1 MSKFIEPSSEDIKI
15 EQLYKDM
22 GLSDEEYA
30 KVCDILGREPN
41 FTEIGIFSV
50 MWSEH
55 CSYKHSKPFL
65 TQFPTSGEQVLM
77 GPGEGAGVVD
87 IGDNQAVVFKVES
100 HNHPSAV
107 EPYQGAATGV
117 GGIIRDIVS
126 IGARPINL
134 LNSLRFGELTEKQ
147 NRRLLRGVVA
157 GIGGYG
163 NCIGIPTTAGEIE
176 FDDRYD
182 GNPLVNAM
190 CVGIIDHD
198 MVQKGTAKGVGNS
211 VIYVGLKTGRDGI
224 HGATFASEE
233 LNEDSE
239 SKRPSVQI
247 GDPFV
252 GKKLMEATL
261 EAITFDELVGI
272 QDMGAAGLTSS
283 SSEMAAKGGSGL
295 HLRLEQVPTREQGI
309 SPYEMM
315 LSETQ
320 ERMLLV
326 VEKGTEQKFLD
337 LFDKHELD
345 SAVIGEVTDTDRFV
359 LTYEDEV
366 FADIPVQPLSDE
378 APVYVLEG
386 TSPEYNETKNDY
398 SSVDVESVFD
408 QLLQHPTIASKRYLY
423 EQYDQQV
430 GANTIVKPGLQASV
444 VRVEG
449 TDKAIASTI
458 DGEARY
464 VFNNPYE
471 GGKMVVAEAYRNLIS
486 VGATPLAMT
495 DCLNYG
501 SPEKKE
507 IYQQLADSTKGMA
520 EACEI
525 LSTPVVSGN
534 VSLYNETRE
543 TSIFPTP
550 VVGMVGLIDDISYL
564 NHFNPSVGDTL
575 YVVGDTNDDFG
586 GSQIEKLLY
595 GQVNH
600 EFESIDLSQEVRKGE
615 SIKQAIRE
623 GVASHVQTVGKGGLL
638 LTLARISAHYQL
650 GLQAKLSVTNAQL
663 FSETQGRY
671 IVIVKNGQSLNCDH
685 AVEIGKVTNDQQFKV
700 TNEQSEIVRDVKHL
714 NDLWEGAIPQC
725 MTATD

>member
-65 TQFPTSGEQVLM
+65 TQFPTSGEHVLM

-233 LNEDSE
+233 LSEDSE

-600 EFESIDLSQEVRKGE
+600 EFESIDLSEEVRKGE

-700 TNEQSEIVRDVKHL
+700 TNEQSEIVRDVNHL

>member
-22 GLSDEEYA
+22 GLSDKEYA

-65 TQFPTSGEQVLM
+65 TQFPTSGEHVLM

-233 LNEDSE
+233 LSEDSE

-600 EFESIDLSQEVRKGE
+600 EFESIDLSEEVRKGE

>member
-1 MSKFIEPSSEDIKI
+1 MSKFIEPSIEEIKL
-15 EQLYKDM
+15 EKLYQDM
-22 GLSDEEYA
+22 GLSDKEYD
-30 KVCDILGREPN
+30 KVCEILGREPN
-41 FTEIGIFSV
+41 FTETGIFSV

-65 TQFPTSGEQVLM
+65 KQFPTSGEHVLM

-87 IGDNQAVVFKVES
+87 IGDKQAVVFKVES
-100 HNHPSAV
+100 HNHPSAI

-134 LNSLRFGELTEKQ
+134 LNSLRFGELSNKQ
-147 NRRLLRGVVA
+147 NQRLLKGVVS

-233 LNEDSE
+233 LTEESE

-295 HLRLEQVPTREQGI
+295 HLKLDQVPTREPGI

-337 LFDKHELD
+337 LFEKHELD
-345 SAVIGEVTDTDRFV
+345 SAIIGEVTDTDRFV

-386 TSPEYNETKNDY
+386 EEKEYNTSKNDY
-398 SSVDVESVFD
+398 SQIDVESTFN
-408 QLLQHPTIASKRYLY
+408 QLLNHPTIASKKHLY

-449 TDKAIASTI
+449 TNKAIASTI

-464 VFNNPYE
+464 VFNQPYE
-471 GGKMVVAEAYRNLIS
+471 GGKMVVAEAYRNLIA

-507 IYQQLADSTKGMA
+507 IYQQLIDSTKGMA
-520 EACEI
+520 EACDV
-525 LSTPVVSGN
+525 LNTPVVSGN
-534 VSLYNETRE
+534 VSLYNETRG

-550 VVGMVGLIDDISYL
+550 VVGMVGLIENIDYL
-564 NHFNPSVGDTL
+564 TDFKPQAGDKLYLVGETR
-575 YVVGDTNDDFG
+575 NDFG
-586 GSQIEKLLY
+586 GSQLEKLIY
-595 GQVNH
+595 GSVNH
-600 EFESIDLSQEVRKGE
+600 EFESIDLSKEVEKGE
-615 SIKQAIRE
+615 TIKEAIRN
-623 GVASHVQTVGKGGLL
+623 GIASHVQTVGKGGLL
-638 LTLARISAHYQL
+638 ITLAKMSAYYDL
-650 GLQAKLSVTNAQL
+650 GLEAHVNVSNPQL
-663 FSETQGRY
+663 FSESQGRY
-671 IVIVKNGQSLNCDH
+671 IVAVKANQSLNIDG
-685 AVEIGKVTNDQQFKV
+685 AIEIGQLTHTNQFNV
-700 TNEQSEIVRDVKHL
+700 SNEQTKITKEVTDIKHV
-714 NDLWEGAIPQC
+714 WEGAIHQC
-725 MTATD
+725 LTTQD

>member
-1 MSKFIEPSSEDIKI
+1 MSKFIEPSAEEIKL

-22 GLSDEEYA
+22 GLSEKEYE
-30 KVCDILGREPN
+30 KVCEILGKEPN

-65 TQFPTSGEQVLM
+65 TQFPTSGEHVLM

-233 LNEDSE
+233 LSEDSE

-295 HLRLEQVPTREQGI
+295 HLRLEQVPTREEGI

-386 TSPEYNETKNDY
+386 EAPNYNESKNDY
-398 SSVDVESVFD
+398 SKVDVESVFD
-408 QLLQHPTIASKRYLY
+408 ELLQHPTIASKRYLY

-430 GANTIVKPGLQASV
+430 GANTIVKPGLQSSV

-449 TDKAIASTI
+449 TNKAIASTI

-507 IYQQLADSTKGMA
+507 IYQQLADSTKGMS
-520 EACEI
+520 EACEV

-550 VVGMVGLIDDISYL
+550 VVGMVGLIEDIDYL
-564 NHFNPSVGDTL
+564 NDFQPSAGDTL
-575 YVVGDTNDDFG
+575 YVVGDTKDDFG
-586 GSQIEKLLY
+586 GSQVEKLLY
-595 GQVNH
+595 KKVNH
-600 EFESIDLSQEVRKGE
+600 EFEAIDLSNEVQKGE
-615 SIKQAIRE
+615 SIKQVIRN

-638 LTLARISAHYQL
+638 LTLARMSAHYQL
-650 GLQAKLSVTNAQL
+650 GLNVQLNVTNAQL

-671 IVIVKNGQSLNCDH
+671 IVAVKEGQTLEIEN
-685 AVEIGKVTNDQQFKV
+685 AVEIGQLTNDGQFKV
-700 TNEQSEIVRDVKHL
+700 VNNEVQVTRDVQNL
-714 NDLWEGAIPQC
+714 TDIWEGAIPKC

>member
-1 MSKFIEPSSEDIKI
+1 
-15 EQLYKDM
+15 
-22 GLSDEEYA
+22 
-30 KVCDILGREPN
+30 
-41 FTEIGIFSV
+41 
-50 MWSEH
+50 
-55 CSYKHSKPFL
+55 
-65 TQFPTSGEQVLM
+65 M

-100 HNHPSAV
+100 HNHPSAI

-134 LNSLRFGELTEKQ
+134 LNSLRFGELSVKQ
-147 NRRLLRGVVA
+147 NQRLLKGVVR

-176 FDDRYD
+176 FDERYD

-190 CVGIIDHD
+190 CVGVIDHD
-198 MVQKGTAKGVGNS
+198 MVQKGTAKGEGNS

-233 LNEDSE
+233 LTEESE

-295 HLRLEQVPTREQGI
+295 VLYLDQVPTREPGI

-359 LTYEDEV
+359 LKYEDEV
-366 FADIPVQPLSDE
+366 YADIPVDALADE
-378 APVYVLEG
+378 APVYILEG
-386 TSPEYNETKNDY
+386 EEKEYNTSKNDY
-398 SSVDVESVFD
+398 SEINVQDVFKK
-408 QLLQHPTIASKRYLY
+408 LLKHPTIASKHYLY

-430 GANTIVKPGLQASV
+430 GANTIIKPGLQSSV

-449 TDKAIASTI
+449 TNKAIASTI

-464 VFNNPYE
+464 VFNQPYE
-471 GGKMVVAEAYRNLIS
+471 GGKMVVAEAYRNLIA

-507 IYQQLADSTKGMA
+507 IYQQLIDSTKGMA
-520 EACEI
+520 EACEV
-525 LSTPVVSGN
+525 LKTPVVSGN
-534 VSLYNETRE
+534 VSLYNETRG

-550 VVGMVGLIDDISYL
+550 VVGMVGLIEDIQYL
-564 NHFNPSVGDTL
+564 NDFHPETGHTL
-575 YVVGDTNDDFG
+575 YLVGETRNDFG

-595 GQVNH
+595 SKVNH
-600 EFESIDLSQEVRKGE
+600 EYEEIDLGDEVAKGE
-615 SIKQAIRE
+615 AIKTSIRNGI
-623 GVASHVQTVGKGGLL
+623 ASHVQTVGKGGLL
-638 LTLARISAHYQL
+638 ITLAKISAYYNL
-650 GLQAKLSVTNAQL
+650 GLEAKVELSDAQL

-671 IVIVKNGQSLNCDH
+671 VVAVKEGQTLDVDG
-685 AVEIGKVTNDQQFKV
+685 AIKIGELTDVDEFKV
-700 TNEQSEIVRDVKHL
+700 SNTTSTITEKVSDIKAI
-714 NDLWEGAIPQC
+714 WEGAISEC
-725 MTATD
+725 LTTVD

>member
-1 MSKFIEPSSEDIKI
+1 MSKFIEPSIEEIKLEKLYQDI
-15 EQLYKDM
+15 
-22 GLSDEEYA
+22 GLSDEEYN
-30 KVCDILGREPN
+30 KVREILGREPN
-41 FTEIGIFSV
+41 FTEVGIFSV

-65 TQFPTSGEQVLM
+65 KQFPTTGDHVLM

-100 HNHPSAV
+100 HNHPSAI

-134 LNSLRFGELTEKQ
+134 LNSLRFGELSVKQ
-147 NRRLLRGVVA
+147 NQRLLKGVVR

-176 FDDRYD
+176 FDERYD

-190 CVGIIDHD
+190 CVGVIDHD
-198 MVQKGTAKGVGNS
+198 MVQKGTAKGEGNS

-233 LNEDSE
+233 LTEESE

-295 HLRLEQVPTREQGI
+295 VLHLDQVPTREPGI

-345 SAVIGEVTDTDRFV
+345 SAVIGEVTNTDRFV
-359 LTYEDEV
+359 LKYEDEV
-366 FADIPVQPLSDE
+366 YADIPVDALADE
-378 APVYVLEG
+378 APVYILEG
-386 TSPEYNETKNDY
+386 EEKEYNTSKNDY
-398 SSVDVESVFD
+398 SEINVQDVFKK
-408 QLLQHPTIASKRYLY
+408 LLKHPTIASKHYLY

-430 GANTIVKPGLQASV
+430 GANTIIKPGLQSSV

-449 TDKAIASTI
+449 TNKAIASTI

-464 VFNNPYE
+464 VFNQPYE
-471 GGKMVVAEAYRNLIS
+471 GGKMVVAEAYRNLIA

-501 SPEKKE
+501 SPEKKD
-507 IYQQLADSTKGMA
+507 IYQQLIDSTKGMA
-520 EACEI
+520 EACEV
-525 LSTPVVSGN
+525 LKTPVVSGN
-534 VSLYNETRE
+534 VSLYNETRG

-550 VVGMVGLIDDISYL
+550 VVGMVGLIEDIQYL
-564 NHFNPSVGDTL
+564 NDFHPETGHTL
-575 YVVGDTNDDFG
+575 YLVGETRNDFG

-595 GQVNH
+595 SKVNH
-600 EFESIDLSQEVRKGE
+600 EYEEIDLGDEVAKGE
-615 SIKQAIRE
+615 AIKTSIRNGI
-623 GVASHVQTVGKGGLL
+623 ASHVQTVGKGGLL
-638 LTLARISAHYQL
+638 ITLAKISAYYNL
-650 GLQAKLSVTNAQL
+650 GLEAKVELSDAQL

-671 IVIVKNGQSLNCDH
+671 VVAVKGGQTLDVDG
-685 AVEIGKVTNDQQFKV
+685 AIKIGELTDVDEFKV
-700 TNEQSEIVRDVKHL
+700 SNTTSTITEKVSDIKAI
-714 NDLWEGAIPQC
+714 WEGAISEC
-725 MTATD
+725 LTTVD

>member
-1 MSKFIEPSSEDIKI
+1 S
-15 EQLYKDM
+15 
-22 GLSDEEYA
+22 
-30 KVCDILGREPN
+30 
-41 FTEIGIFSV
+41 
-50 MWSEH
+50 
-55 CSYKHSKPFL
+55 
-65 TQFPTSGEQVLM
+65 
-77 GPGEGAGVVD
+77 
-87 IGDNQAVVFKVES
+87 
-100 HNHPSAV
+100 
-107 EPYQGAATGV
+107 
-117 GGIIRDIVS
+117 
-126 IGARPINL
+126 
-134 LNSLRFGELTEKQ
+134 
-147 NRRLLRGVVA
+147 
-157 GIGGYG
+157 
-163 NCIGIPTTAGEIE
+163 
-176 FDDRYD
+176 
-182 GNPLVNAM
+182 
-190 CVGIIDHD
+190 
-198 MVQKGTAKGVGNS
+198 
-211 VIYVGLKTGRDGI
+211 
-224 HGATFASEE
+224 
-233 LNEDSE
+233 EDSE

-295 HLRLEQVPTREQGI
+295 HLRLEQVPTREEGI

-345 SAVIGEVTDTDRFV
+345 SAIIGEVTDTDRFV

-386 TSPEYNETKNDY
+386 ESPKYNETKNDY
-398 SSVDVESVFD
+398 SDIDVESVFD

-449 TDKAIASTI
+449 TNKAIASTI

-471 GGKMVVAEAYRNLIS
+471 GGKMVVAEAYRNLIAI
-486 VGATPLAMT
+486 GATPLAMT

-520 EACEI
+520 EACEV
-525 LSTPVVSGN
+525 LNTPVVSGN
-534 VSLYNETRE
+534 VSLYNEIRE

-550 VVGMVGLIDDISYL
+550 VVGMVGLIEDISYL
-564 NHFNPSVGDTL
+564 NDFHLTSGDKLYLVGATK
-575 YVVGDTNDDFG
+575 DDFG

-595 GQVNH
+595 SQVNH
-600 EFESIDLSQEVRKGE
+600 EFEAIDLSDEVSKGE
-615 SIKQAIRE
+615 AIKQAIRS

-638 LTLARISAHYQL
+638 LALARISAHYQL
-650 GLQAKLSVTNAQL
+650 GLHAEIDVTNAQL

-671 IVIVKNGQSLNCDH
+671 IVSVKAGQALHIDD
-685 AVEIGKVTNDQQFKV
+685 AVEIGEMTNDGQFKV
-700 TNEQSEIVRDVKHL
+700 FNQDTTIARNVKTL
-714 NDLWEGAIPQC
+714 TDLWEGAIPKC

>member
-1 MSKFIEPSSEDIKI
+1 
-15 EQLYKDM
+15 M
-22 GLSDEEYA
+22 GLSEAEYD
-30 KVCDILGREPN
+30 KVCEILGREPN

-65 TQFPTSGEQVLM
+65 TQFPTSGEHVLM

-198 MVQKGTAKGVGNS
+198 KIQKGTAKGNGNS

-233 LNEDSE
+233 LSEDSE

-261 EAITFDELVGI
+261 EAITFEELVGI

-295 HLRLEQVPTREQGI
+295 HLQLEKVPTREQGI

-326 VEKGTEQKFLD
+326 VEKGTEDKFLD

-359 LTYEDEV
+359 LTYKGDV

-386 TSPEYNETKNDY
+386 VAPQYNASKNDY
-398 SSVDVESVFD
+398 SHIDVEDVFER
-408 QLLQHPTIASKRYLY
+408 LLQHPTIASKRYLY

-430 GANTIVKPGLQASV
+430 GANTIVKPGLQSSV

-449 TDKAIASTI
+449 TNKAIASTI

-507 IYQQLADSTKGMA
+507 IYQQLADSTKGMS

-534 VSLYNETRE
+534 VSLYNETKE

-550 VVGMVGLIDDISYL
+550 VVGMVGLIEDIDYL
-564 NHFNPSVGDTL
+564 TDFSPKAGDTL
-575 YVVGDTNDDFG
+575 YIVGATNDDFG

-595 GQVNH
+595 SKVNH
-600 EFESIDLSQEVRKGE
+600 EFEAIDLSGEVRKGE
-615 SIKQAIRE
+615 AIKTAIRN

-638 LTLARISAHYQL
+638 MTFARLSAHYQL
-650 GLQAKLSVTNAQL
+650 GLEVELALTNEQL

-671 IVIVKNGQSLNCDH
+671 IVSVKENQSLDLDCAIKVGSFTQDGKFVVSNKNT
-685 AVEIGKVTNDQQFKV
+685 KVT
-700 TNEQSEIVRDVKHL
+700 RDVNEL
-714 NDLWEGAIPQC
+714 NELWEGAIPKC
-725 MTATD
+725 MTTTD

>member
-1 MSKFIEPSSEDIKI
+1 MSKFIEPSIEEIKL
-15 EQLYKDM
+15 EKLYQDM
-22 GLSDEEYA
+22 GLSDEEYN
-30 KVCDILGREPN
+30 KVREILGREPN
-41 FTEIGIFSV
+41 FTEVGIFSV

-65 TQFPTSGEQVLM
+65 KQFPTTGEHVLM

-100 HNHPSAV
+100 HNHPSAI

-134 LNSLRFGELTEKQ
+134 LNSLRFGELSVKQ
-147 NRRLLRGVVA
+147 NQRLLKGVVR
-157 GIGGYG
+157 GIGGYS

-176 FDDRYD
+176 FDERYD

-190 CVGIIDHD
+190 CVGVIDHD
-198 MVQKGTAKGVGNS
+198 MVQKGTAKGEGNS

-233 LNEDSE
+233 LTEESE

-295 HLRLEQVPTREQGI
+295 VLYLDQVPTREPGI

-359 LTYEDEV
+359 LKYEDEV
-366 FADIPVQPLSDE
+366 YADIPVDALADE
-378 APVYVLEG
+378 APVYILEG
-386 TSPEYNETKNDY
+386 EEKEYNTSKNDY
-398 SSVDVESVFD
+398 SEINVQDVFKK
-408 QLLQHPTIASKRYLY
+408 LLKHPTIASKHYLY

-430 GANTIVKPGLQASV
+430 GANTIIKPGLQSSV

-449 TDKAIASTI
+449 TNKAIASTI

-464 VFNNPYE
+464 VFNQPYE
-471 GGKMVVAEAYRNLIS
+471 GGKMVVAEAYRNLIA

-507 IYQQLADSTKGMA
+507 IYQQLIDSTKGMA
-520 EACEI
+520 EACEV
-525 LSTPVVSGN
+525 LKTPVVSGN
-534 VSLYNETRE
+534 VSLYNETRG

-550 VVGMVGLIDDISYL
+550 VVGMVGLIEDIQYL
-564 NHFNPSVGDTL
+564 NDFHPETGHTL
-575 YVVGDTNDDFG
+575 YLVGETRNDFG

-595 GQVNH
+595 SKVNH
-600 EFESIDLSQEVRKGE
+600 EYEEIDLGDEVAKGE
-615 SIKQAIRE
+615 AIKTSIRNGI
-623 GVASHVQTVGKGGLL
+623 ASHVQTVGKGGLL
-638 LTLARISAHYQL
+638 ITLAKISAYYNL
-650 GLQAKLSVTNAQL
+650 GLEAKVELSDAQL

-671 IVIVKNGQSLNCDH
+671 VVAVKEGQTLDVDG
-685 AVEIGKVTNDQQFKV
+685 AIKIGELTDVDEFKV
-700 TNEQSEIVRDVKHL
+700 SNTTSTITEKVSDIKAI
-714 NDLWEGAIPQC
+714 WEGAISEC
-725 MTATD
+725 LTTVD

>member
-1 MSKFIEPSSEDIKI
+1 MPKFLEPTAEEVKV
-15 EQLYKDM
+15 EKLYRDM
-22 GLSDEEYA
+22 GLSDAEFE
-30 KVCDILGREPN
+30 KVTEILGRTPN
-41 FTEIGIFSV
+41 FTETGIFSV

-65 TQFPTSGEQVLM
+65 KQFPTTGEHVLM

-100 HNHPSAV
+100 HNHPSAI

-134 LNSLRFGELTEKQ
+134 LNSLRFGELTEKT

-176 FDDRYD
+176 FDERYD

-190 CVGIIDHD
+190 CVGVIDHD
-198 MVQKGTAKGVGNS
+198 MIQKGTAKGVGNS

-233 LNEDSE
+233 LTEESE

-261 EAITFDELVGI
+261 EAITYDELVGI

-283 SSEMAAKGGSGL
+283 SSEMAAKGGSGI
-295 HLRLEQVPTREQGI
+295 HLELEKVPVREEGI

-326 VEKGTEQKFLD
+326 VKKGTEQKFLD
-337 LFDKHELD
+337 LFDYHELD
-345 SAVIGEVTDTDRFV
+345 SAVIGEVTDTNRFV
-359 LTYEDEV
+359 LTYEGEV
-366 FADIPVQPLSDE
+366 FADIPVEPLADE
-378 APVYVLEG
+378 VPVYILEG
-386 TSPEYNETKNDY
+386 EPLQHDAAPNRYDDIDVND
-398 SSVDVESVFD
+398 VFD
-408 QLLQHPTIASKRYLY
+408 RLLTHPTIASKHYLY
-423 EQYDQQV
+423 DQYDQQV
-430 GANTIVKPGLQASV
+430 GANTIIKPGLQASV

-449 TDKAIASTI
+449 TNKAIASTI

-464 VFNNPYE
+464 VFNDPYE
-471 GGKMVVAEAYRNLIS
+471 GGKMVVAEAYRNLIA
-486 VGATPLAMT
+486 VGAKPLAMT

-501 SPEKKE
+501 SPEKKH
-507 IYQQLADSTKGMA
+507 IYQQLTDSTRGMA
-520 EACEI
+520 EACEA
-525 LSTPVVSGN
+525 LATPVVSGN
-534 VSLYNETRE
+534 VSLYNETR
-543 TSIFPTP
+543 TSSIFPTP
-550 VVGMVGLIDDISYL
+550 VVGMVGLIENIDFLKSYQ
-564 NHFNPSVGDTL
+564 PSVGDTL
-575 YVVGDTNDDFG
+575 YVIGETTDSYG

-595 GQVNH
+595 SDVNH
-600 EFESIDLSQEVRKGE
+600 EVEKVDLSQEAAKGE
-615 SIKQAIRE
+615 AIRGAIRE
-623 GVASHVQTVGKGGLL
+623 GVISHTQTVGKGGLAI
-638 LTLARISAHYQL
+638 TLAKISAHYSL
-650 GLQAKLSVTNAQL
+650 GIDAEVNLTNAQL

-671 IVIVKNGQSLNCDH
+671 IVAVKAGQTLNIEG
-685 AVEIGKVTNDQQFKV
+685 ATRIGTLTDTGDFKV
-700 TNEQSEIVRDVKHL
+700 VAQDSVIERRTSELKRE
-714 NDLWEGAIPQC
+714 WEGAIESC
-725 MTATD
+725 MTSVD

>member
-1 MSKFIEPSSEDIKI
+1 MSKFIEPSIEEIKL
-15 EQLYKDM
+15 EKLYQDM
-22 GLSDEEYA
+22 GLSDEEYN
-30 KVCDILGREPN
+30 KVREILGREPN
-41 FTEIGIFSV
+41 FTEVGIFSV

-65 TQFPTSGEQVLM
+65 KQFPTTGEHVLM

-100 HNHPSAV
+100 HNHPSAI

-126 IGARPINL
+126 IGA
-134 LNSLRFGELTEKQ
+134 NSLRFGELSVKQ
-147 NRRLLRGVVA
+147 NQRLLKGVVR

-176 FDDRYD
+176 FDERYD

-190 CVGIIDHD
+190 CVGVIDHD
-198 MVQKGTAKGVGNS
+198 MVQKGTAKGEGNS

-233 LNEDSE
+233 LTEESE

-295 HLRLEQVPTREQGI
+295 VLYLDQVPTREPGI

-359 LTYEDEV
+359 LKYEDEV
-366 FADIPVQPLSDE
+366 YADIPVDALADE
-378 APVYVLEG
+378 APVYILEG
-386 TSPEYNETKNDY
+386 EEKEYNTSKNDY
-398 SSVDVESVFD
+398 SEINVQDVFKK
-408 QLLQHPTIASKRYLY
+408 LLKHPTIASKHYLY

-430 GANTIVKPGLQASV
+430 GANTIIKPGLQSSV

-449 TDKAIASTI
+449 TNKAIASTI

-464 VFNNPYE
+464 VFNQPYE
-471 GGKMVVAEAYRNLIS
+471 GGKMVVAEAYRNLIA

-507 IYQQLADSTKGMA
+507 IYQQLIDSTKGMA
-520 EACEI
+520 EACEV
-525 LSTPVVSGN
+525 LKTPVVSGN
-534 VSLYNETRE
+534 VSLYNETRG

-550 VVGMVGLIDDISYL
+550 VVGMVGLIEDIQYL
-564 NHFNPSVGDTL
+564 NDFHPETGHTL
-575 YVVGDTNDDFG
+575 YLVGETRNDFG

-595 GQVNH
+595 SKVNH
-600 EFESIDLSQEVRKGE
+600 EYEEIDLGDEVAKGE
-615 SIKQAIRE
+615 AIKTSIRNGI
-623 GVASHVQTVGKGGLL
+623 ASYVQTVGKGGLL
-638 LTLARISAHYQL
+638 ITLAKISAYYNL
-650 GLQAKLSVTNAQL
+650 GLEAKVELSDAQL

-671 IVIVKNGQSLNCDH
+671 VVAVKEGQTLDVDG
-685 AVEIGKVTNDQQFKV
+685 AIKIGELTDVDEFKV
-700 TNEQSEIVRDVKHL
+700 SNTTSTITEKVSDIKAI
-714 NDLWEGAIPQC
+714 WEGAISEC
-725 MTATD
+725 LTTVD

>member
-1 MSKFIEPSSEDIKI
+1 MVKFLEPNENEIK
-15 EQLYKDM
+15 ENKLYAEM
-22 GLSDEEYA
+22 GLTDTEYD
-30 KVCDILGREPN
+30 KVVEILGRKPN
-41 FTEIGIFSV
+41 YTEIGIFSV

-65 TQFPTSGEQVLM
+65 KQFPVTGERVLM

-100 HNHPSAV
+100 HNHPSAI

-117 GGIIRDIVS
+117 GGIVRDIVS
-126 IGARPINL
+126 IGARPIQL

-147 NRRLLRGVVA
+147 NKRLFSGVVA

-163 NCIGIPTTAGEIE
+163 NCIGIPTVAGEIE
-176 FDDRYD
+176 FDSRYD

-198 MVQKGTAKGVGNS
+198 KIQKGTAKGTGNP

-233 LNEDSE
+233 LSE
-239 SKRPSVQI
+239 ESEAKRPSVQI

-261 EAITFDELVGI
+261 EAITYPELVGI

-283 SSEMAAKGGSGL
+283 SSEMAAKGESGIHL
-295 HLRLEQVPTREQGI
+295 HLEKVPTREAGI

-326 VEKGTEQKFLD
+326 VEKGTEQKFLK
-337 LFDKHELD
+337 LFEHHELD
-345 SAVIGEVTDTDRFV
+345 AAVIGEVTDTDRFV
-359 LTYEDEV
+359 LTYEGEV

-386 TSPEYNETKNDY
+386 KAAEFAD
-398 SSVDVESVFD
+398 VDHNYDNIDAKDVFTR
-408 QLLQHPTIASKRYLY
+408 LLNHPTIASKTWAYS
-423 EQYDQQV
+423 QYDQQV
-430 GANTIVKPGLQASV
+430 GANTIIKPGLSAGV
-444 VRVEG
+444 TRVEG
-449 TDKAIASTI
+449 TKKAIASTI

-471 GGKMVVAEAYRNLIS
+471 GGKMVVAESYRNLIA
-486 VGATPLAMT
+486 VGSLPLAMT

-501 SPEKKE
+501 NPEKPE

-520 EACEI
+520 EACAA
-525 LSTPVVSGN
+525 LNTPVVSGN
-534 VSLYNETRE
+534 VSLYNETKGDA
-543 TSIFPTP
+543 IFPTP
-550 VVGMVGLIDDISYL
+550 VVGMVGLIEDVNYL
-564 NHFNPSVGDTL
+564 NDFKPQAGEKIYLVGDIKP
-575 YVVGDTNDDFG
+575 DFG
-586 GSQIEKLLY
+586 GSQIEKLLF
-595 GQVNH
+595 N
-600 EFESIDLSQEVRKGE
+600 EVSHVTSNINLTEEVERGETIRK
-615 SIKQAIRE
+615 AITE
-623 GVASHVQTVGKGGLL
+623 GKLSHVQAVGKGGLAIK
-638 LTLARISAHYQL
+638 LAQITAYFNTGIDAQVDAS
-650 GLQAKLSVTNAQL
+650 NAAV
-663 FSETQGRY
+663 FAETQGNY
-671 IVIVKNGQSLNCDH
+671 ILIAKAGFVPEN
-685 AVEIGKVTNDQQFKV
+685 ATEIGTFGGETFTLKTNQGEITESV
-700 TNEQSEIVRDVKHL
+700 ENISQSWK
-714 NDLWEGAIPQC
+714 GAIETC
-725 MTATD
+725 MTSEA

>member
-1 MSKFIEPSSEDIKI
+1 MSKFIEPSAEEIKL

-22 GLSDEEYA
+22 GLSETEYE
-30 KVCDILGREPN
+30 KVCEILGKEPN

-65 TQFPTSGEQVLM
+65 TQFPTSGEHVLM

-233 LNEDSE
+233 LSEDSE

-261 EAITFDELVGI
+261 EAITFDELIGI

-295 HLRLEQVPTREQGI
+295 HLRLEQVPTREKGI

-386 TSPEYNETKNDY
+386 EAPNYNESKNDY
-398 SSVDVESVFD
+398 SKVDVEFVFD
-408 QLLQHPTIASKRYLY
+408 ELLQHPTIASKRYLY

-430 GANTIVKPGLQASV
+430 GANTIVKPGLQSSV

-449 TDKAIASTI
+449 TNKAIASTI

-507 IYQQLADSTKGMA
+507 IYQQLADSTKGMS
-520 EACEI
+520 EACEV
-525 LSTPVVSGN
+525 LNTPVVSGN

-550 VVGMVGLIDDISYL
+550 VVGMVGLIEDIDYL
-564 NHFNPSVGDTL
+564 NDFQPSVGDTL
-575 YVVGDTNDDFG
+575 YVVGDTKDDFG
-586 GSQIEKLLY
+586 GSQVEKLLY
-595 GQVNH
+595 KKVNH
-600 EFESIDLSQEVRKGE
+600 EFEAIDLSNEVQKGE
-615 SIKQAIRE
+615 SIKQVIRN

-638 LTLARISAHYQL
+638 LTLARMSAHYQL
-650 GLQAKLSVTNAQL
+650 GLNVQLNVTNAQL

-671 IVIVKNGQSLNCDH
+671 IVAVKEGQTLEIEN
-685 AVEIGKVTNDQQFKV
+685 AVEIGQLTNDGQFKV
-700 TNEQSEIVRDVKHL
+700 ANNEVQVTRNVQNLTDI
-714 NDLWEGAIPQC
+714 WEGAIPKC

>member
-1 MSKFIEPSSEDIKI
+1 MSKFIEPSIEEIKL
-15 EQLYKDM
+15 EKLYQDM
-22 GLSDEEYA
+22 GLSDEEYN
-30 KVCDILGREPN
+30 KVREILGREPN
-41 FTEIGIFSV
+41 FTEVGIFSV

-65 TQFPTSGEQVLM
+65 KQFPTTGEHVLM

-100 HNHPSAV
+100 HNHPSAI

-134 LNSLRFGELTEKQ
+134 LNSLRFGELSVKQ
-147 NRRLLRGVVA
+147 NQRLLKGVVR

-176 FDDRYD
+176 FDERYD

-190 CVGIIDHD
+190 CVGVIDHD
-198 MVQKGTAKGVGNS
+198 MVQKGTAKGEGNS

-233 LNEDSE
+233 LTEESE

-295 HLRLEQVPTREQGI
+295 VLHLDQVPTREPGI

-345 SAVIGEVTDTDRFV
+345 SAVIGEVTNTDRFV
-359 LTYEDEV
+359 LKYEDEV
-366 FADIPVQPLSDE
+366 YADIPVDALADE
-378 APVYVLEG
+378 APVYILEG
-386 TSPEYNETKNDY
+386 EEKEYNTSKNDY
-398 SSVDVESVFD
+398 SEINVQDVFKK
-408 QLLQHPTIASKRYLY
+408 LLKHPTIASKHYLY

-430 GANTIVKPGLQASV
+430 GANTIIKPGLQSSV

-449 TDKAIASTI
+449 TNKAIASTI

-464 VFNNPYE
+464 VFNQPYE
-471 GGKMVVAEAYRNLIS
+471 GGKMVVAEAYRNLIA

-501 SPEKKE
+501 SPEKKD
-507 IYQQLADSTKGMA
+507 IYQQLIDSTKGMA
-520 EACEI
+520 EACEV
-525 LSTPVVSGN
+525 LKTPVVSGN
-534 VSLYNETRE
+534 VSLYNETRG

-550 VVGMVGLIDDISYL
+550 VVGMVGLIEDIQYL
-564 NHFNPSVGDTL
+564 NDFHPETGHTL
-575 YVVGDTNDDFG
+575 YLVGETRNDFG

-595 GQVNH
+595 SKVNH
-600 EFESIDLSQEVRKGE
+600 EYEEIDLGDEVAKGE
-615 SIKQAIRE
+615 AIKTSIRNGI
-623 GVASHVQTVGKGGLL
+623 ASHVQTVGKGGLL
-638 LTLARISAHYQL
+638 ITLAKISAYYNL
-650 GLQAKLSVTNAQL
+650 GLEAKVELSDAQL

-671 IVIVKNGQSLNCDH
+671 VVAVKEGQTLDVDG
-685 AVEIGKVTNDQQFKV
+685 AIKIGELTDVDEFKV
-700 TNEQSEIVRDVKHL
+700 SNTTSTITEKVSDIKAI
-714 NDLWEGAIPQC
+714 WEGAISEC
-725 MTATD
+725 LTTVD

>member
-1 MSKFIEPSSEDIKI
+1 MSKFIEPSVEEIKL

-22 GLSDEEYA
+22 GLSDSEYEH
-30 KVCDILGREPN
+30 VCEILGREPN
-41 FTEIGIFSV
+41 FTEVGIFSV

-65 TQFPTSGEQVLM
+65 KQFPTTGERVLM

-176 FDDRYD
+176 FDHRYD

-198 MVQKGTAKGVGNS
+198 MVQKGTAKGIGNS

-233 LNEDSE
+233 LSEDSE

-283 SSEMAAKGGSGL
+283 SSEMAAKGGNGL

-366 FADIPVQPLSDE
+366 YADIPVEPLADE
-378 APVYVLEG
+378 APVYILEG
-386 TSPEYNETKNDY
+386 EHKDYNTSTNDY
-398 SSVDVESVFD
+398 SDIDVDEVFNK
-408 QLLQHPTIASKRYLY
+408 LIEHPTIASKHYLY

-430 GANTIVKPGLQASV
+430 GANTIVKPGLQSSV

-449 TDKAIASTI
+449 TSKAIASTI

-464 VFNNPYE
+464 VFNQPYE
-471 GGKMVVAEAYRNLIS
+471 GGKMVVAEAYRNLIA

-507 IYQQLADSTKGMA
+507 IYQQLIDSTKGMA

-525 LSTPVVSGN
+525 LQTPVVSGN
-534 VSLYNETRE
+534 VSLYNETKGV
-543 TSIFPTP
+543 SIFPTP
-550 VVGMVGLIDDISYL
+550 VVGMVGLIEDIDYL
-564 NHFNPSVGDTL
+564 NDFTPRAGQTI
-575 YVVGDTNDDFG
+575 YVVGDTGNDFG
-586 GSQIEKLLY
+586 GSQIEKLIY
-595 GQVNH
+595 HDVNH
-600 EFESIDLSQEVRKGE
+600 ESEAIDLSEEVAKGE
-615 SIKQAIRE
+615 AIKQLIRTGE
-623 GVASHVQTVGKGGLL
+623 ASHVQTVGKGGLAI
-638 LTLARISAHYQL
+638 TLAKISAYYNL
-650 GLQAKLSVTNAQL
+650 GIDAQIALTDSQL

-671 IVIVKNGQSLNCDH
+671 IVVAKEG
-685 AVEIGKVTNDQQFKV
+685 VEINLANAVKLGHLTDNDTFEVATDKVTIQRKV
-700 TNEQSEIVRDVKHL
+700 SELKAQ
-714 NDLWEGAIPQC
+714 WEGAISQC
-725 MTATD
+725 MTSTD

>member
-1 MSKFIEPSSEDIKI
+1 MSKFIEPSAEEIKL

-22 GLSDEEYA
+22 GLSDKEYE
-30 KVCDILGREPN
+30 KVCEILGKEPN

-65 TQFPTSGEQVLM
+65 TQFPTSGEHVLM

-233 LNEDSE
+233 LSEDSE

-295 HLRLEQVPTREQGI
+295 HLRLEQVPTREKGI

-386 TSPEYNETKNDY
+386 EAPNYNERKNDY
-398 SSVDVESVFD
+398 SKVDVESVFD
-408 QLLQHPTIASKRYLY
+408 ELLQHPTIASKRYLY

-430 GANTIVKPGLQASV
+430 GANTIVKPGLQSSV

-449 TDKAIASTI
+449 TNKAIASTI

-507 IYQQLADSTKGMA
+507 IYQQLADSTKGMS
-520 EACEI
+520 EACEV
-525 LSTPVVSGN
+525 LNTPVVSGN

-550 VVGMVGLIDDISYL
+550 VVGMVGLIEDIDYL
-564 NHFNPSVGDTL
+564 NDFQPSVGDTL
-575 YVVGDTNDDFG
+575 YVVGDTKDDFG
-586 GSQIEKLLY
+586 GSQVEKLLY
-595 GQVNH
+595 KKVNH
-600 EFESIDLSQEVRKGE
+600 EFEAIDLSNEVQKGE
-615 SIKQAIRE
+615 SIKQVIRN

-638 LTLARISAHYQL
+638 LTLARMSAHYQL
-650 GLQAKLSVTNAQL
+650 GLNVQLNVTNAQL

-671 IVIVKNGQSLNCDH
+671 IVAVKEGQTLEIEN
-685 AVEIGKVTNDQQFKV
+685 AVEIGQLTNDGQFKV
-700 TNEQSEIVRDVKHL
+700 ANNEVQVTRDVQNL
-714 NDLWEGAIPQC
+714 TDIWEGAIPKC

>member
-1 MSKFIEPSSEDIKI
+1 MKFLEPTIEDIKNNR
-15 EQLYKDM
+15 LYADM
-22 GLSDEEYA
+22 GLSDAEYD
-30 KVCDILGREPN
+30 KVCEILGRQPN
-41 FTEIGIFSV
+41 YTEIGIFSV

-65 TQFPTSGEQVLM
+65 KQFPVTGERVLM

-100 HNHPSAV
+100 HNHPSAI

-117 GGIIRDIVS
+117 GGIVRDIVS
-126 IGARPINL
+126 IGARPVQL
-134 LNSLRFGELTEKQ
+134 LNSLRFGELDSKQ
-147 NRRLLRGVVA
+147 NQRLFSGVVA

-163 NCIGIPTTAGEIE
+163 NCIGIPAVAGEIE
-176 FDDRYD
+176 FDSQYD

-190 CVGIIDHD
+190 CIGVIDHD
-198 MVQKGTAKGVGNS
+198 KIQKGTAKGVGNP

-233 LNEDSE
+233 LNEESE

-261 EAITFDELVGI
+261 EAITYPELVGI

-283 SSEMAAKGGSGL
+283 SSEMAAKGESGIHL
-295 HLRLEQVPTREQGI
+295 HLEKVPTREPGI

-337 LFDKHELD
+337 LFDHHELD

-359 LTYEDEV
+359 LSYDGEV
-366 FADIPVQPLSDE
+366 YADIPVQPLSDE

-386 TSPEYNETKNDY
+386 KAAEYKAVDHNY
-398 SSVDVESVFD
+398 SAIDAKDIFTR
-408 QLLQHPTIASKRYLY
+408 LMNHPTIASKTWAYS
-423 EQYDQQV
+423 QYDQQV
-430 GANTIVKPGLQASV
+430 GANTIIKPGLSAGV
-444 VRVEG
+444 TRVEG
-449 TDKAIASTI
+449 TTKAIASTI

-471 GGKMVVAEAYRNLIS
+471 GGKMVVAEAYRNLIA
-486 VGATPLAMT
+486 VGSLPLAMT

-501 SPEKKE
+501 NPEKPE
-507 IYQQLADSTKGMA
+507 IYQQLADSTRGMA
-520 EACEI
+520 EACAA
-525 LSTPVVSGN
+525 LNTPVVSGN
-534 VSLYNETRE
+534 VSLYNETKGE
-543 TSIFPTP
+543 AIFPTP
-550 VVGMVGLIDDISYL
+550 VVGMVGLIEDIEYL
-564 NHFNPSVGDTL
+564 RDFTPVEGEALYLVGETQA
-575 YVVGDTNDDFG
+575 DFS
-586 GSQIEKLLY
+586 GSQIEKLLFNE
-595 GQVNH
+595 VAH
-600 EFESIDLSQEVRKGE
+600 EEVKIDLDTEVKRGE
-615 SIKQAIRE
+615 AIRQLITS
-623 GVASHVQTVGKGGLL
+623 GKLSHVQALGKGGIAIK
-638 LTLARISAHYQL
+638 LAQMAAYFETGIEAEID
-650 GLQAKLSVTNAQL
+650 VPVEQL

-671 IVIVKNGQSLNCDH
+671 IVIAKETIELADAVK
-685 AVEIGKVTNDQQFKV
+685 IGTFGTQGFKV
-700 TNEQSEIVRDVKHL
+700 EANNGSIEEDV
-714 NDLWEGAIPQC
+714 DSIIRTWRGAIGQC
-725 MTATD
+725 MTSAV

>member
-1 MSKFIEPSSEDIKI
+1 MSKFIEPSIEEIKL
-15 EQLYKDM
+15 EKLYQDM
-22 GLSDEEYA
+22 GLSDEEYN
-30 KVCDILGREPN
+30 KVREILGREPN
-41 FTEIGIFSV
+41 FTEVGIFSV

-65 TQFPTSGEQVLM
+65 KQFPTTGEHVLM

-100 HNHPSAV
+100 HNHPSAI

-134 LNSLRFGELTEKQ
+134 LNSLRFGELSVKQ
-147 NRRLLRGVVA
+147 NQRLLKGVVR

-176 FDDRYD
+176 FDERYD

-190 CVGIIDHD
+190 CVGVIDHD
-198 MVQKGTAKGVGNS
+198 MVQKGTAKGEGNS

-233 LNEDSE
+233 LTEESE

-295 HLRLEQVPTREQGI
+295 VLHLDQVPTREPGI

-359 LTYEDEV
+359 LKYEDEV
-366 FADIPVQPLSDE
+366 YADIPVDALADE
-378 APVYVLEG
+378 APVYILEG
-386 TSPEYNETKNDY
+386 EEKEYNTSKNDY
-398 SSVDVESVFD
+398 SEINVQDVFTK
-408 QLLQHPTIASKRYLY
+408 LLKHPTIASKHYLY

-430 GANTIVKPGLQASV
+430 GANTIIKPGLQSSV

-449 TDKAIASTI
+449 TNKAIASTI

-464 VFNNPYE
+464 VFNQPYE
-471 GGKMVVAEAYRNLIS
+471 GGKMVVAEAYRNLIA

-507 IYQQLADSTKGMA
+507 IYQQLIDSTKGMA
-520 EACEI
+520 EACEV
-525 LSTPVVSGN
+525 LKTPVVSGN
-534 VSLYNETRE
+534 VSLYNETRG

-550 VVGMVGLIDDISYL
+550 VVGMVGLIEDIQYL
-564 NHFNPSVGDTL
+564 NDFHPETGHTL
-575 YVVGDTNDDFG
+575 YLVGETRNDFG

-595 GQVNH
+595 SKVNH
-600 EFESIDLSQEVRKGE
+600 EYEEIDLGDEVAKGE
-615 SIKQAIRE
+615 AIKTSIRNGI
-623 GVASHVQTVGKGGLL
+623 ASHVQTVGKGGLL
-638 LTLARISAHYQL
+638 ITLAKISAYYNL
-650 GLQAKLSVTNAQL
+650 GLEAKVELSDAQL

-671 IVIVKNGQSLNCDH
+671 VVAVKEGQTLDVDG
-685 AVEIGKVTNDQQFKV
+685 AIKIGELTDVDEFKV
-700 TNEQSEIVRDVKHL
+700 SNTTSTITEKVSDIKAI
-714 NDLWEGAIPQC
+714 WEGAISEC
-725 MTATD
+725 LTTVD

>member
-1 MSKFIEPSSEDIKI
+1 MSKFVEPSAEEIKL

-22 GLSDEEYA
+22 GLSEKEYE
-30 KVCDILGREPN
+30 KVCEILGKEPN

-65 TQFPTSGEQVLM
+65 TQFPTSGEHVLM

-233 LNEDSE
+233 LSEDSE

-295 HLRLEQVPTREQGI
+295 HLRLEQVPTREKGI

-386 TSPEYNETKNDY
+386 EAPNYNESKNDY
-398 SSVDVESVFD
+398 SKVDVESVFD
-408 QLLQHPTIASKRYLY
+408 ELLQHPTIASKRYLY

-430 GANTIVKPGLQASV
+430 GANTIVKPGLQSSV

-449 TDKAIASTI
+449 TNKAIASTI

-507 IYQQLADSTKGMA
+507 IYQQLADSTKGMS
-520 EACEI
+520 EACEV

-550 VVGMVGLIDDISYL
+550 VVGMVGLIEDIDYL
-564 NHFNPSVGDTL
+564 NDFQPSAGDTL
-575 YVVGDTNDDFG
+575 YVVGDTKDDFG
-586 GSQIEKLLY
+586 GSQVEKLLY
-595 GQVNH
+595 KKVNH
-600 EFESIDLSQEVRKGE
+600 EFEAIDLSNEVQKGE
-615 SIKQAIRE
+615 SIKQVIRN

-638 LTLARISAHYQL
+638 LTLARMSAHYQL
-650 GLQAKLSVTNAQL
+650 GLNVQLNVTNAQL

-671 IVIVKNGQSLNCDH
+671 IVAVKEGQTLEIEN
-685 AVEIGKVTNDQQFKV
+685 AVEIGQLTNDGQFKV
-700 TNEQSEIVRDVKHL
+700 ANDEVQVTRDVQNL
-714 NDLWEGAIPQC
+714 TDIWEGAIPKC

>member
-1 MSKFIEPSSEDIKI
+1 MSKFLEPTAEEVKSEK
-15 EQLYKDM
+15 LYKDM
-22 GLSDEEYA
+22 GLSEAEYE
-30 KVCDILGREPN
+30 KVRSILQRDPN

-65 TQFPTSGEQVLM
+65 KQFPTTGEHVLM

-87 IGDNQAVVFKVES
+87 IGDEQAVVFKVES
-100 HNHPSAV
+100 HNHPSAI

-134 LNSLRFGELTEKQ
+134 LNSLRFGELTEKT
-147 NRRLLRGVVA
+147 NRRLCRGVVA

-176 FDDRYD
+176 FDERYD

-190 CVGIIDHD
+190 CVGVIDHD
-198 MVQKGTAKGVGNS
+198 MIQKGTAKGEGNS

-233 LNEDSE
+233 LTEESE

-261 EAITFDELVGI
+261 EAIQYKELVGI

-283 SSEMAAKGGSGL
+283 SSEMAAKGGSGI
-295 HLRLEQVPTREQGI
+295 HLELEKVPVREQGI

-337 LFDKHELD
+337 LFEYYELD
-345 SAVIGEVTDTDRFV
+345 SAVIGQVTHTNRFV
-359 LTYEDEV
+359 LTYDGEV
-366 FADIPVQPLSDE
+366 FADIPVEPLADE
-378 APVYVLEG
+378 APVYILEG
-386 TSPEYNETKNDY
+386 EKPNYTPETRDY
-398 SSVDVESVFD
+398 SKIDADEVFNK
-408 QLLQHPTIASKRYLY
+408 LLVHPTIASKRYLY
-423 EQYDQQV
+423 SQYDQQV

-449 TDKAIASTI
+449 TNKAVASTI

-464 VFNNPYE
+464 VFNHPYE
-471 GGKMVVAEAYRNLIS
+471 GGKMVVAEAYRNLIA
-486 VGATPLAMT
+486 VGAKPLAMT

-507 IYQQLADSTKGMA
+507 IYQQLIDSTRGMA
-520 EACEI
+520 EACEV
-525 LSTPVVSGN
+525 LKTPVVSGN
-534 VSLYNETRE
+534 VSLYNETR
-543 TSIFPTP
+543 TSSIFPTP
-550 VVGMVGLIDDISYL
+550 VVGMVGLIEDIDYL
-564 NHFNPSVGDTL
+564 KTFQPQAGETLYIIGDTAAH
-575 YVVGDTNDDFG
+575 FG

-595 GQVNH
+595 QQVNH
-600 EFESIDLSQEVRKGE
+600 ESEHIDLTQEVNRGE
-615 SIKQAIRE
+615 TIREAIRN
-623 GVASHVQTVGKGGLL
+623 GQLSHVQTVGKGGALI
-638 LTLARISAHYQL
+638 TLARMSAYYDL
-650 GLQAKLSVTNAQL
+650 GIDATLPFEKAMF
-663 FSETQGRY
+663 FSETPGRY
-671 IVIVKNGQSLNCDH
+671 IVSVKEGQTFNMKD
-685 AVEIGKVTNDQQFKV
+685 AIKIGTFVDNDVFKV
-700 TNEQSEIVRDVKHL
+700 QSSDAVIERQKSEIKRE
-714 NDLWEGAIPQC
+714 WEGAIEAC
-725 MTATD
+725 MTSAD

>member
-65 TQFPTSGEQVLM
+65 TQFPTSGEHVLM

-233 LNEDSE
+233 LSEDSE

-471 GGKMVVAEAYRNLIS
+471 GGKIVIAEAYRNLIS

-700 TNEQSEIVRDVKHL
+700 TNEQSEIVRDVNHL

>member
-1 MSKFIEPSSEDIKI
+1 MSKFIEPSVEEIQT
-15 EQLYKDM
+15 ERLYQTM
-22 GLSDEEYA
+22 GLSDDEYD
-30 KVCDILGREPN
+30 KVCDILGRRPN
-41 FTEIGIFSV
+41 FTETGIFSV

-65 TQFPTSGEQVLM
+65 KQFPTTSEHVLM

-87 IGDNQAVVFKVES
+87 IGDQQAVVFKVES

-134 LNSLRFGELTEKQ
+134 LNSLRFGELSHPQ
-147 NRRLLRGVVA
+147 NRRLLEGVVA

-190 CVGIIDHD
+190 CVGVIDHD
-198 MVQKGTAKGVGNS
+198 MVQKGTAKGTGNS

-224 HGATFASEE
+224 HGATFASEG
-233 LNEDSE
+233 LSEDSE

-261 EAITFDELVGI
+261 EAITYDDLVGI

-283 SSEMAAKGGSGL
+283 SSEMAAKGGSGM
-295 HLRLEQVPTREQGI
+295 HLRLDQVPVRELGI

-326 VEKGTEQKFLD
+326 VKKGTEQQFLD
-337 LFDKHELD
+337 LFEKHELD
-345 SAVIGEVTDTDRFV
+345 SAVIGEVTDTERFV
-359 LTYEDEV
+359 LTYDDEV
-366 FADIPVQPLSDE
+366 FADIPVEPLADE
-378 APVYVLEG
+378 APVYILEG
-386 TSPEYNETKNDY
+386 TDDKPETKTHDY
-398 SSVDVESVFD
+398 SDLDVNATFD
-408 QLLQHPTIASKRYLY
+408 QLLTHPTIASKRYLY

-430 GANTIVKPGLQASV
+430 GANTIVKPGLQTSV

-449 TDKAIASTI
+449 TNKAIASTI

-471 GGKMVVAEAYRNLIS
+471 GGKMVVAEAYRNLIA

-501 SPEKKE
+501 SPEKKGV
-507 IYQQLADSTKGMA
+507 YQQLIDSTRGMA
-520 EACEI
+520 EACEA
-525 LSTPVVSGN
+525 LATPVVSGN
-534 VSLYNETRE
+534 VSLYNETQ
-543 TSIFPTP
+543 TSSIYPTP
-550 VVGMVGLIDDISYL
+550 VVGMVGLIENIDYL
-564 NHFNPSVGDTL
+564 NDFHPHAGYKLYLVGETK
-575 YVVGDTNDDFG
+575 DDFA
-586 GSQIEKLLY
+586 GSQLEKLQFNAFSHE
-595 GQVNH
+595 QVDIN
-600 EFESIDLSQEVRKGE
+600 LSTEVVRGE
-615 SIKQAIRE
+615 QIKQAVQQ
-623 GVASHVQTVGKGGLL
+623 GQLSHVQTVGKGGVLM
-638 LTLARISAHYQL
+638 TLARIAAHYSL
-650 GLQAKLSVTNAQL
+650 GLDVTLSLSDAQL
-663 FSETQGRY
+663 FSETPGRY
-671 IVIVKNGQSLNCDH
+671 IVAVKSDQAIQIDD
-685 AVEIGKVTNDQQFKV
+685 AVEIGTLTDDKQFKV
-700 TNEQSEIVRDVKHL
+700 ASASQQIQRDVDQLKQQ
-714 NDLWEGAIPQC
+714 WEGAIEQC
-725 MTATD
+725 LNTTV

>member
-1 MSKFIEPSSEDIKI
+1 MSKFLEPTAEEVKSEK
-15 EQLYKDM
+15 LYKDM
-22 GLSDEEYA
+22 GLSEAEYE
-30 KVCDILGREPN
+30 KVRSILQRDPN

-65 TQFPTSGEQVLM
+65 KQFPTTGEHVLM

-87 IGDNQAVVFKVES
+87 IGDDQAVVFKVES
-100 HNHPSAV
+100 HNHPSAI

-126 IGARPINL
+126 IGARPIKL
-134 LNSLRFGELTEKQ
+134 LNSLRFGELTEKT
-147 NRRLLRGVVA
+147 NRRLCRGVVA

-176 FDDRYD
+176 FDERYD

-190 CVGIIDHD
+190 CVGVIDHD
-198 MVQKGTAKGVGNS
+198 MIQKGTAKGEGNS

-233 LNEDSE
+233 LTEESE

-261 EAITFDELVGI
+261 EAIQYKELVGI

-283 SSEMAAKGGSGL
+283 SSEMAAKGGSGI
-295 HLRLEQVPTREQGI
+295 HLELEKVPVREQGI

-337 LFDKHELD
+337 LFEHYELD
-345 SAVIGEVTDTDRFV
+345 SAVIGQVTQTNRFV
-359 LTYEDEV
+359 LTYDGEV
-366 FADIPVQPLSDE
+366 FADIPVEPLADE
-378 APVYVLEG
+378 APVYILEG
-386 TSPEYNETKNDY
+386 EKPNYTPETRDY
-398 SSVDVESVFD
+398 SKIDADEVFNK
-408 QLLQHPTIASKRYLY
+408 LLVHPTIASKRYLY
-423 EQYDQQV
+423 SQYDQQV

-449 TDKAIASTI
+449 TNKAVASTI

-464 VFNNPYE
+464 VFNHPYE
-471 GGKMVVAEAYRNLIS
+471 GGKMVVAEAYRNLIA
-486 VGATPLAMT
+486 VGAKPLAMT

-507 IYQQLADSTKGMA
+507 IYQQLIDSTRGMA
-520 EACEI
+520 EACEV
-525 LSTPVVSGN
+525 LKTPVVSGN
-534 VSLYNETRE
+534 VSLYNETR
-543 TSIFPTP
+543 TSSIFPTP
-550 VVGMVGLIDDISYL
+550 VVGMVGLIEDIDYL
-564 NHFNPSVGDTL
+564 KNFHPQAGDTL
-575 YVVGDTNDDFG
+575 YIVGDTAAHFG

-595 GQVNH
+595 QQVNH
-600 EFESIDLSQEVRKGE
+600 ESEHIDLIQEVHRGE
-615 SIKQAIRE
+615 AIRE
-623 GVASHVQTVGKGGLL
+623 AIRNGQLSHVQTVGKGGALI
-638 LTLARISAHYQL
+638 TLARMSAYYDL
-650 GLQAKLSVTNAQL
+650 GIDATLPFEKAMF
-663 FSETQGRY
+663 FSETPGRY
-671 IVIVKNGQSLNCDH
+671 IVSVKEGQTFNMKD
-685 AVEIGKVTNDQQFKV
+685 AIKIGTFVDKDVFKV
-700 TNEQSEIVRDVKHL
+700 QSSDAVIERQKSEIKRE
-714 NDLWEGAIPQC
+714 WEGAIEAC
-725 MTATD
+725 MTSAD

>member
-1 MSKFIEPSSEDIKI
+1 MPKFIEPSIEEIKSEH
-15 EQLYKDM
+15 LYRDM
-22 GLSDEEYA
+22 GLTDAEYD
-30 KVCDILGREPN
+30 KVVEILGRQPN

-65 TQFPTSGEQVLM
+65 KQFPTTGEHVLM

-100 HNHPSAV
+100 HNHPSAI

-134 LNSLRFGELTEKQ
+134 LNSLRFGELDEIQ
-147 NRRLLRGVVA
+147 NRTLLRGVVA

-163 NCIGIPTTAGEIE
+163 NCIGISTTAGEIE
-176 FDDRYD
+176 FDERYD

-198 MVQKGTAKGVGNS
+198 KIQKGTAKGVGNS

-233 LNEDSE
+233 LSEESE

-261 EAITFDELVGI
+261 EAITYPELVGI

-295 HLRLEQVPTREQGI
+295 HMQLEKVPVREEGI

-337 LFDKHELD
+337 LFDRRELD

-359 LTYEDEV
+359 LTYDDEV
-366 FADIPVQPLSDE
+366 YADIPVQPLADE
-378 APVYVLEG
+378 SPVYILEG
-386 TSPEYNETKNDY
+386 EAKEYNTSKNDY
-398 SSVDVESVFD
+398 SNVDVKDVFHK
-408 QLLQHPTIASKRYLY
+408 LLAHPTIASKRYLY

-430 GANTIVKPGLQASV
+430 GANTVVKSGLQASV

-449 TDKAIASTI
+449 TNKAIASTI

-464 VFNNPYE
+464 VFNQPYE
-471 GGKMVVAEAYRNLIS
+471 GGKMVVAEAYRNLIA

-507 IYQQLADSTKGMA
+507 IYQQLTDSTKGMA
-520 EACEI
+520 EACEV
-525 LSTPVVSGN
+525 LKTPVVSGN
-534 VSLYNETRE
+534 VSLYNETKG

-550 VVGMVGLIDDISYL
+550 VVGMVGLIEDIDYL
-564 NHFNPSVGDTL
+564 NDFHPHAGDKL
-575 YVVGDTNDDFG
+575 YVVGETRDDFG

-595 GQVNH
+595 GKVNH
-600 EFESIDLSQEVRKGE
+600 ESEALDLSNEVEKGE
-615 SIKQAIRE
+615 QIKEAIRS
-623 GVASHVQTVGKGGLL
+623 GKASHVQTVGKGGLL
-638 LTLARISAHYQL
+638 ISLARISAHYGL
-650 GLQAKLSVTNAQL
+650 GVDATLDVTDAQL
-663 FSETQGRY
+663 FSESQGRY
-671 IVIVKNGQSLNCDH
+671 IVAVKAGQSLDIPN
-685 AVEIGKVTNDQQFKV
+685 AQEIGTITEDDKFKV
-700 TNEQSEIVRDVKHL
+700 TNGQTTVEENVSTLNEI
-714 NDLWEGAIPQC
+714 WEGAIPQC
-725 MTATD
+725 MTSAD

>member
-30 KVCDILGREPN
+30 KVCDILGSEPN

-65 TQFPTSGEQVLM
+65 TQFPTSGEHVLM

-233 LNEDSE
+233 LSEDSE

-430 GANTIVKPGLQASV
+430 GANTLVKPGLQASV

-471 GGKMVVAEAYRNLIS
+471 GGKMIVAEAYRNLIS

-600 EFESIDLSQEVRKGE
+600 EFESIDLSEEVRKGE

>member
-1 MSKFIEPSSEDIKI
+1 MSKFIEPSAEEIKL

-22 GLSDEEYA
+22 GLSETEYE
-30 KVCDILGREPN
+30 KVCEILGKEPN

-65 TQFPTSGEQVLM
+65 TQFPTSGEHVLM

-233 LNEDSE
+233 LSEDSE

-295 HLRLEQVPTREQGI
+295 HLRLEQVPTREKGI

-386 TSPEYNETKNDY
+386 EAPNYNESKNDY
-398 SSVDVESVFD
+398 SKVDVEFVFD
-408 QLLQHPTIASKRYLY
+408 ELLQHPTIASKRYLY

-430 GANTIVKPGLQASV
+430 GANTIVKPGLQSSV

-449 TDKAIASTI
+449 TNKAIASTI

-507 IYQQLADSTKGMA
+507 IYQQLADSTKGMS
-520 EACEI
+520 EACEV
-525 LSTPVVSGN
+525 LNTPVVSGN

-550 VVGMVGLIDDISYL
+550 VVGMVGLIEDIDYL
-564 NHFNPSVGDTL
+564 NDFQPSVGDTL
-575 YVVGDTNDDFG
+575 YVVGDTKDDFG
-586 GSQIEKLLY
+586 GSQVEKLLY
-595 GQVNH
+595 KKVNH
-600 EFESIDLSQEVRKGE
+600 EFEAIDLSNEVQKGE
-615 SIKQAIRE
+615 SIKQVIRN

-638 LTLARISAHYQL
+638 LTLARMSVHYQL
-650 GLQAKLSVTNAQL
+650 GLNVQLNVTNAQL

-671 IVIVKNGQSLNCDH
+671 IVAVKEGQTLEIEN
-685 AVEIGKVTNDQQFKV
+685 AVEIGQLTNDGQFKV
-700 TNEQSEIVRDVKHL
+700 ANNEVQVTRDVQNL
-714 NDLWEGAIPQC
+714 TDIWEGAIPKC

>member
-1 MSKFIEPSSEDIKI
+1 MSKFIEPSIEEIKL
-15 EQLYKDM
+15 EKLYQDM
-22 GLSDEEYA
+22 GLSDAEYN
-30 KVCDILGREPN
+30 KVCEILGREPN
-41 FTEIGIFSV
+41 FTEVGIFSV

-65 TQFPTSGEQVLM
+65 KQFPTTGEHVLM

-100 HNHPSAV
+100 HNHPSAI

-134 LNSLRFGELTEKQ
+134 LNSLRFGELSVKQ
-147 NRRLLRGVVA
+147 NQRLLKGVVR

-182 GNPLVNAM
+182 GNPLVNDM
-190 CVGIIDHD
+190 CVGVIDHD
-198 MVQKGTAKGVGNS
+198 MIQKGTAKGEGNS

-233 LNEDSE
+233 LTEESE

-295 HLRLEQVPTREQGI
+295 ELHLDKVPTREPGI

-337 LFDKHELD
+337 LFEKHELD
-345 SAVIGEVTDTDRFV
+345 SAVIGKVTNTDRFV
-359 LTYEDEV
+359 LKYVDEL
-366 FADIPVQPLSDE
+366 FADIPVQSLADE

-386 TSPEYNETKNDY
+386 EDKEYNTSKNDY
-398 SSVDVESVFD
+398 SSIHVQDVFEK
-408 QLLQHPTIASKRYLY
+408 LLKHPTIASKHYLY

-430 GANTIVKPGLQASV
+430 GANTIIKPGLQSSV

-449 TDKAIASTI
+449 TNKAIASTI

-464 VFNNPYE
+464 VFNQPYE
-471 GGKMVVAEAYRNLIS
+471 GGKMVVAEAYRNLIA

-507 IYQQLADSTKGMA
+507 IYQQLIDSTKGMS
-520 EACEI
+520 EACEV
-525 LSTPVVSGN
+525 LKTPVVSGN
-534 VSLYNETRE
+534 VSLYNETRG

-550 VVGMVGLIDDISYL
+550 VVGMVGLIEDINYL
-564 NHFNPSVGDTL
+564 NDFHPEAGHKLYLVGETR
-575 YVVGDTNDDFG
+575 DDFG

-595 GQVNH
+595 GKVNH
-600 EFESIDLSQEVRKGE
+600 EFEAIDLSDEVAKGE
-615 SIKQAIRE
+615 AVKNAIRN

-638 LTLARISAHYQL
+638 ITLARLSAHYSL
-650 GLQAKLSVTNAQL
+650 GLEASVDLTDAQL

-671 IVIVKNGQSLNCDH
+671 IIAVKEGQALNIDD
-685 AVEIGKVTNDQQFKV
+685 AIEIGQLTDVDEFKV
-700 TNEQSEIVRDVKHL
+700 TNAQSSIVEKVSDIKES
-714 NDLWEGAIPQC
+714 WEGAIAQC
-725 MTATD
+725 LTTVD

>member
-1 MSKFIEPSSEDIKI
+1 MSKFLEPSI
-15 EQLYKDM
+15 EEIEKEYLYKDM
-22 GLSDEEYA
+22 GLTDEEYQ
-30 KVCDILGREPN
+30 KVITILGRKPN

-65 TQFPTSGEQVLM
+65 KQFPTSGEHVLM

-100 HNHPSAV
+100 HNHPSAI

-126 IGARPINL
+126 IGARPISL
-134 LNSLRFGELTEKQ
+134 LNSLRFGELSSKT
-147 NRRLLRGVVA
+147 NRRLFSGVVK
-157 GIGGYG
+157 GVGGYG
-163 NCIGIPTTAGEIE
+163 NCIGIPTVAGEIE
-176 FDDRYD
+176 FDGRYD

-190 CVGIIDHD
+190 CVGIIEHD
-198 MVQKGTAKGVGNS
+198 KIQKGTAKGIGNP

-233 LNEDSE
+233 LSEASE

-261 EAITFDELVGI
+261 EAITYPELVGI

-283 SSEMAAKGGSGL
+283 SSEMAAKGESGIHL
-295 HLRLEQVPTREQGI
+295 HLEKVPTREEGI

-337 LFDKHELD
+337 LFEHHELD
-345 SAVIGEVTDTDRFV
+345 SAVIGEVTDTNRFV
-359 LTYEDEV
+359 LSYEDEV
-366 FADIPVQPLSDE
+366 YADIPVEPLADE
-378 APVYVLEG
+378 APVYILEG
-386 TSPEYNETKNDY
+386 ETKEHHKDANQYDHI
-398 SSVDVESVFD
+398 DVEDVFTK
-408 QLLQHPTIASKRYLY
+408 LINHPTIASKHYAY
-423 EQYDQQV
+423 DQYDQQV
-430 GANTIVKPGLQASV
+430 GANTIIKPGISAGV

-449 TDKAIASTI
+449 TNKAIASTI

-464 VFNNPYE
+464 VYNNPYE

-486 VGATPLAMT
+486 VGAKPLAMT

-507 IYQQLADSTKGMA
+507 IYQQLTDSTRGMA
-520 EACEI
+520 EACEA
-525 LSTPVVSGN
+525 LNTPVVSGN
-534 VSLYNETRE
+534 VSLYNETKG

-550 VVGMVGLIDDISYL
+550 VVGMVGLIEDVNYL
-564 NHFNPSVGDTL
+564 NDFEPKVNERIYIVGE
-575 YVVGDTNDDFG
+575 TNNDFG

-595 GQVNH
+595 TEVNH
-600 EFESIDLSQEVRKGE
+600 ESSSIDLNAEVKRGE
-615 SIKQAIRE
+615 QIKEAINA
-623 GVASHVQTVGKGGLL
+623 GTVSHVQAIGKGGIAIS
-638 LTLARISAHYQL
+638 LAKISTHFNL
-650 GLQAKLSVTNAQL
+650 GLNVNVPVSNAQL

-671 IVIVKNGQSLNCDH
+671 ILIAKEEQIVEIDG
-685 AVEIGKVTNDQQFKV
+685 AVEIGKVTNDAQFTL
-700 TNEQSEIVRDVKHL
+700 TNDSSQIKYDVSTLDEQLK
-714 NDLWEGAIPQC
+714 GAITQC
-725 MTATD
+725 MKSRV

>member
-1 MSKFIEPSSEDIKI
+1 MSKSIEPSIEEIKL
-15 EQLYKDM
+15 EKLYQDM
-22 GLSDEEYA
+22 GLSDEEYN
-30 KVCDILGREPN
+30 KVREILGREPN
-41 FTEIGIFSV
+41 FTEVGIFSV

-65 TQFPTSGEQVLM
+65 KQFPTTGEHVLM

-100 HNHPSAV
+100 HNHPSAI

-134 LNSLRFGELTEKQ
+134 LNSLRFGELSVKQ
-147 NRRLLRGVVA
+147 NQRLLKGVVR

-176 FDDRYD
+176 FDERYD

-190 CVGIIDHD
+190 CVGVIDHD
-198 MVQKGTAKGVGNS
+198 MVQKGTAKGEGNS

-233 LNEDSE
+233 LTEESE

-295 HLRLEQVPTREQGI
+295 VLYLDQVPTREPGI

-359 LTYEDEV
+359 LKYEDEV
-366 FADIPVQPLSDE
+366 YADIPVDALADE
-378 APVYVLEG
+378 APVYILEG
-386 TSPEYNETKNDY
+386 EEKEYNTSKNDY
-398 SSVDVESVFD
+398 SEINVQDVFKK
-408 QLLQHPTIASKRYLY
+408 LLKHPTIASKHYLY

-430 GANTIVKPGLQASV
+430 GANTIIKPGLQSSV

-449 TDKAIASTI
+449 TNKAIASTI

-464 VFNNPYE
+464 VFNQPYE
-471 GGKMVVAEAYRNLIS
+471 GGKMVVAEAYRNLIA

-507 IYQQLADSTKGMA
+507 IYQQLIDSTKGMA
-520 EACEI
+520 EACEV
-525 LSTPVVSGN
+525 LKTPVVSGN
-534 VSLYNETRE
+534 VSLYNETRG

-550 VVGMVGLIDDISYL
+550 VVGMVGLIEDIQYL
-564 NHFNPSVGDTL
+564 NDFHPETGHTL
-575 YVVGDTNDDFG
+575 YLVGETRNDFG

-595 GQVNH
+595 SKVNH
-600 EFESIDLSQEVRKGE
+600 EYEEIDLGDEVAKGE
-615 SIKQAIRE
+615 AIKTSIRNGI
-623 GVASHVQTVGKGGLL
+623 ASHVQTVGKGGLL
-638 LTLARISAHYQL
+638 ITLAKISAYYNL
-650 GLQAKLSVTNAQL
+650 GLEAKVELSDAQL

-671 IVIVKNGQSLNCDH
+671 VVAVKEGQTLDVDG
-685 AVEIGKVTNDQQFKV
+685 AIKIGELTDVDEFKV
-700 TNEQSEIVRDVKHL
+700 SNTTSTITEKVSDIKAI
-714 NDLWEGAIPQC
+714 WEGAISEC
-725 MTATD
+725 LTTVD

>member
-30 KVCDILGREPN
+30 KVCDILGSEPN

-65 TQFPTSGEQVLM
+65 TQFPTSGGHVLM

-224 HGATFASEE
+224 HGATFASEA
-233 LNEDSE
+233 LSEDSE

-471 GGKMVVAEAYRNLIS
+471 GGNMIVAEAYRNLIS

-600 EFESIDLSQEVRKGE
+600 EFESIDLSEEVRKGE

>member
-65 TQFPTSGEQVLM
+65 TQFPTSGEHVLM

-233 LNEDSE
+233 LSEDSE

-471 GGKMVVAEAYRNLIS
+471 GGKIVVAEAYRNLIS

-520 EACEI
+520 EACEV